1 MPTFEPVTDV
11 ARAIQLALAPV
22 FLLTGENHDQ

>member
-1 MPTFEPVTDV
+1 MASLAENINDV

-22 FLLTGENHDQ
+22 FLLTGIEGC